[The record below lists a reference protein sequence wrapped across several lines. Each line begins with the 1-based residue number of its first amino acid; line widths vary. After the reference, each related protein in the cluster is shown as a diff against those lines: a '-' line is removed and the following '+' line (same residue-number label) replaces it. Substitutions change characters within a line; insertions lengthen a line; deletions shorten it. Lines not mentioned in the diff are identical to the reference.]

1 MELRIVTKTR
11 GADSVGISQQG
22 LLQPWERNVMMK
34 QEEESRETPT
44 FIDLEEKPER
54 N

>member
-1 MELRIVTKTR
+1 MGEECDHEARIGVKGR
-11 GADSVGISQQG
+11 A
-22 LLQPWERNVMMK
+22 W
-34 QEEESRETPT
+34 ETPT